1 MPVDPSEH
9 PVTICNGY
17 NWIGY
22 QLSEEMS
29 LTDAFAGFAVN
40 GDQIMS
46 KTGSASYNRNRWTG
60 SLTTLE
66 PGKGYIY
73 KSASSEDRT
82 FTYPSA
88 ASRAFSGSW
97 SSRKR
102 VASHWSDFDFHQY
115 QLNKPLVAAIKMDGE
130 FATSSGSWSDL
141 EVAAF
146 VGDDCRGRAL
156 LETGYGDP
164 YPVIEMP
171 IYYNNA
177 DETVTFKVYVNETEC
192 ELADASILTG
202 ESHVAY
208 FNGSEPGLSLNFS
221 TPATTYD
228 VTMKEG
234 TLDAD
239 KWEINPAN
247 AASGTEITLK
257 YNGRKKVKS
266 ITIEK
271 AAE

>member
-1 MPVDPSEH
+1 
-9 PVTICNGY
+9 
-17 NWIGY
+17 
-22 QLSEEMS
+22 MS
-29 LTDAFAGFAVN
+29 VATQKEQFQRGGAEQILKLT
-40 GDQIMS
+40 
-46 KTGSASYNRNRWTG
+46 K
-60 SLTTLE
+60 
-66 PGKGYIY
+66 
-73 KSASSEDRT
+73 
-82 FTYPSA
+82 
-88 ASRAFSGSW
+88 
-97 SSRKR
+97 
-102 VASHWSDFDFHQY
+102 QY
-115 QLNKPLVAAIKMDGE
+115 EKKK
-130 FATSSGSWSDL
+130 SDL

-146 VGDDCRGRAL
+146 VGDECRGRAL
-156 LETGYGDP
+156 LETGYGDL

-192 ELADASILTG
+192 ELADASEIVTG

-208 FNGSEPGLSLNFS
+208 FNESVPGLSLNFS
-221 TPATTYD
+221 APATTYD

-239 KWEINPAN
+239 NWEINPAN

-257 YNGRKKVKS
+257 YNGKKKVKN